1 MNIPRRDFQFLAA
14 MTRLQAVQP
23 AADFKGH
30 RYFCDPEDGGCSEE
44 WFAGNMPGR
53 MRCFKCDAIVE
64 SK

>member
-30 RYFCDPEDGGCSEE
+30 RYLCDCGEE
-44 WFAGNMPGR
+44 WFSGNMPGR
-53 MRCFKCDAIVE
+53 QRCFKCDEIVE
-64 SK
+64 SR